1 MKKCSGGFYGFESV
15 YNRLNLGSC
24 FINMRRNAPVADPEF
39 CCGGIE
45 QKFVQ

>member
-24 FINMRRNAPVADPEF
+24 FYKYA
-39 CCGGIE
+39 
-45 QKFVQ
+45 